1 MLLMKIKSLLL
12 LSLILLLTSCF
23 SSPAAE
29 TKVYEFSKLSSQNR
43 SLDISL
49 EHGSIELIFTE
60 TDSIELRVT
69 AGPVLWQDLLIDA
82 KENRV
87 NISLGES
94 LSNVAKKA
102 LRDARFRIEI
112 PNKTAVTL
120 STFDARITLTGEG
133 LAVNIR
139 SVSSSV
145 QLNHFKGNSVIVN
158 NRGPVTVEN
167 STGQIE
173 AIGNYGLIQFLQSHG
188 KLVGSTIMGN
198 IRVDSNLDEVID
210 LKLETDHGDVEI
222 KLSNPNDLNV
232 MLNSASGDV
241 VCDHPA
247 LDSSTRYCR
256 GTIGNA
262 ASRIQVRTVSGRI
275 GLTLR

>member
-12 LSLILLLTSCF
+12 LSLIFLLTSCF

-29 TKVYEFSKLSSQNR
+29 TKVYEFSKLPSQNR

-102 LRDARFRIEI
+102 LRDSRFQIEI
-112 PNKTAVTL
+112 PNETAVTL

-145 QLNHFKGNSVIVN
+145 QLNHFKGNAAIVN

>member
-12 LSLILLLTSCF
+12 LSLIFLLTSCF

-102 LRDARFRIEI
+102 LRDSRFQIEI
-112 PNKTAVTL
+112 PNETAVTL

-139 SVSSSV
+139 SVSSSI
-145 QLNHFKGNSVIVN
+145 QLDHFKGNSVIVN

>member
-29 TKVYEFSKLSSQNR
+29 TKVYEFSELSSQNR

-102 LRDARFRIEI
+102 LRDSRFQIEI
-112 PNKTAVTL
+112 PNETAVTL

-145 QLNHFKGNSVIVN
+145 QLNHFKGNAAIVN